1 MRALVVEDNVQAAE
15 QISRSL
21 SSHGFAVDV
30 THDGNDAWFQGD
42 TEDYDIAILDLGLPG
57 KDGLSVLTEWRRA
70 GNKMPVIILTA
81 RDTWREKVTGLRTGA
96 DDYLVKPF
104 EMEELLARV
113 EALVRRSNGHASS
126 VIKCGALELDST
138 AQRVALSGVHLDL
151 TSLEYR
157 LISYLMNH
165 QGEVVSKAT
174 LTEHLYQMDF
184 EHNSNVIEVLVNRV
198 RKKMDTQHIQTRRGQ
213 GYQLN
218 ECD

>member
-198 RKKMDTQHIQTRRGQ
+198 RKKWA
-213 GYQLN
+213 LN
-218 ECD
+218 IFKRVEDKDIS

>member
-1 MRALVVEDNVQAAE
+1 MRALVVEDNIQAAE
-15 QISRSL
+15 QISEAL
-21 SSHGFAVDV
+21 TGHGFIVDV

-42 TEDYDIAILDLGLPG
+42 TEEYDIAILDLGLPG

-81 RDTWREKVTGLRTGA
+81 RDTWREKVTGLRAGA

-104 EMEELLARV
+104 EMEELLARI

-126 VIKCGALELDST
+126 VLKCGNIEVDT
-138 AQRVALSGVHLDL
+138 ATQRATLKGAHLDL
-151 TSLEYR
+151 SSLEYR
-157 LISYLMNH
+157 LLAYLINH

-198 RKKMDTQHIQTRRGQ
+198 RKKMGTQHIQTRRGL

-218 ECD
+218 EQG

>member
-1 MRALVVEDNVQAAE
+1 MRALVVEDNIQAAE
-15 QISRSL
+15 QISEAL
-21 SSHGFAVDV
+21 TGHGFIVDV

-81 RDTWREKVTGLRTGA
+81 RDTWREKVTGLRAGA

-104 EMEELLARV
+104 EMEELLARI

-126 VIKCGALELDST
+126 VLKCGDIEVDT
-138 AQRVALSGVHLDL
+138 ATQRATLKGAHLDL
-151 TSLEYR
+151 SSLEYR
-157 LISYLMNH
+157 LLAYLINH

-198 RKKMDTQHIQTRRGQ
+198 RKKMGTQHIQTRRGL

-218 ECD
+218 EQG

>member
-15 QISRSL
+15 QIAHAL
-21 SSHGFAVDV
+21 TGHGFVVDV
-30 THDGNDAWFQGD
+30 VHDGNEAWFQGD
-42 TEDYDIAILDLGLPG
+42 TEDYDITVLDIGLPG
-57 KDGLSVLTEWRRA
+57 KDGISVLSEWRRA

-81 RDTWREKVTGLRTGA
+81 RDTWREKVSGLRAGA

-113 EALVRRSNGHASS
+113 EALVRRACGHASS
-126 VIKCGALELDST
+126 VLSCGELELDT
-138 AQRVALSGVHLDL
+138 ATQRATLKGTHLDL
-151 TSLEYR
+151 SSLEYR
-157 LISYLMNH
+157 LLAYLMNH
-165 QGEVVSKAT
+165 VGQVVSKAT

-198 RKKMDTQHIQTRRGQ
+198 RKKMGTQHIQTRRGM

-218 ECD
+218 EKG

>member
-198 RKKMDTQHIQTRRGQ
+198 RKKWALSIFKRVEDKDIS
-213 GYQLN
+213 
-218 ECD
+218 

>member
-1 MRALVVEDNVQAAE
+1 MRVLVVEDNIQAAE

-21 SSHGFAVDV
+21 SGHGFAVDV

-42 TEDYDIAILDLGLPG
+42 TEDYDLAILDLGLPG

-70 GNKMPVIILTA
+70 GNKVPVIILTA

-113 EALVRRSNGHASS
+113 EALVRRSNGHASA
-126 VIKCGALELDST
+126 ILTCGELELDATS
-138 AQRVALSGVHLDL
+138 QRVSLSGVHLDL

-174 LTEHLYQMDF
+174 LTEHLYQMDY

-198 RKKMDTQHIQTRRGQ
+198 RKKMGTQQIQTRRGQ

-218 ECD
+218 ESG

>member
-1 MRALVVEDNVQAAE
+1 MRALIVEDNIQAAG
-15 QISRSL
+15 QISDSL
-21 SSHGFAVDV
+21 SGHGFIVDV
-30 THDGNDAWFQGD
+30 THDGNDAWFHGD

-57 KDGLSVLTEWRRA
+57 KDGLSVLMEWRRS

-81 RDTWREKVTGLRTGA
+81 RDTWREKVTGLRAGA

-104 EMEELLARV
+104 EMEELLARI

-126 VIKCGALELDST
+126 VLKCGQIELDTST
-138 AQRVALSGVHLDL
+138 QRATLKGAHLDL
-151 TSLEYR
+151 SSLEYR
-157 LISYLMNH
+157 LLAYLMNH
-165 QGEVVSKAT
+165 QGEVVSKST

-198 RKKMDTQHIQTRRGQ
+198 RKKMGTGHIQTRRGL

-218 ECD
+218 EQD

>member
-1 MRALVVEDNVQAAE
+1 MRALVVEDNLQAAQ
-15 QISRSL
+15 QIANAL
-21 SSHGFAVDV
+21 EGHGFAVDM

-57 KDGLSVLTEWRRA
+57 RDGISVLTDWRRE
-70 GNKMPVIILTA
+70 GNKMPVLILTA
-81 RDTWREKVTGLRTGA
+81 RDTWREKVAGLRAGA

-126 VIKCGALELDST
+126 IIRCGDIELDTSS
-138 AQRVALSGVHLDL
+138 QRATLHGVHLDL
-151 TSLEYR
+151 SSLEYR
-157 LISYLMNH
+157 LLAYLMNH

-198 RKKMDTQHIQTRRGQ
+198 RKKMGTKHIQTRRGQ

-218 ECD
+218 EQG

>member
-1 MRALVVEDNVQAAE
+1 MRALVVEDNIQAAE
-15 QISRSL
+15 QISRAL
-21 SSHGFAVDV
+21 RSHGFAVDM

-57 KDGLSVLTEWRRA
+57 KDGLSVLTESRRA

-113 EALVRRSNGHASS
+113 EALVRRSNGHASA
-126 VIKCGALELDST
+126 ILTCGELELDST
-138 AQRVALSGVHLDL
+138 SQRVSLSGVHLDL

-174 LTEHLYQMDF
+174 LTEHLYQMDY

-198 RKKMDTQHIQTRRGQ
+198 RKKMGTQQIQTRRGQ

-218 ECD
+218 EIG

>member
-15 QISRSL
+15 QISRAL
-21 SSHGFAVDV
+21 SSHGFAVDL
-30 THDGNDAWFQGD
+30 THDGNEAWFQGD
-42 TEDYDIAILDLGLPG
+42 TEEYDIAILDLGLPG

-70 GNKMPVIILTA
+70 GNKMPVIVLTA

-126 VIKCGALELDST
+126 ILTCGELELDST
-138 AQRVALSGVHLDL
+138 SQRVSLSGVHLDL

-157 LISYLMNH
+157 LVSYLINRP
-165 QGEVVSKAT
+165 GEVISKAT
-174 LTEHLYQMDF
+174 LTEHLYQMDY

-198 RKKMDTQHIQTRRGQ
+198 RKKMGTQHIQTRRGQ

-218 ECD
+218 ERG

>member
-198 RKKMDTQHIQTRRGQ
+198 RKKWALSIFKRAEDKDIS
-213 GYQLN
+213 
-218 ECD
+218 

>member
-1 MRALVVEDNVQAAE
+1 MRALVVEDNIQAAE
-15 QISRSL
+15 QISRAL
-21 SSHGFAVDV
+21 SSHGFAVDM

-113 EALVRRSNGHASS
+113 EALVRRSNGHASA
-126 VIKCGALELDST
+126 ILTCGELELDST
-138 AQRVALSGVHLDL
+138 SQRVSLSGVHLDL

-174 LTEHLYQMDF
+174 LTEHLYQMDY

-198 RKKMDTQHIQTRRGQ
+198 RKKMGTQQIQTRRGQ

-218 ECD
+218 EIG

>member
-1 MRALVVEDNVQAAE
+1 MRALVVEDNIQAAE
-15 QISRSL
+15 QISEAL
-21 SSHGFAVDV
+21 TGHGFIVDV

-42 TEDYDIAILDLGLPG
+42 TEEYDIAILDLGLPG

-81 RDTWREKVTGLRTGA
+81 RDTWREKVTGLRAGA

-104 EMEELLARV
+104 EMEELLARI

-126 VIKCGALELDST
+126 VLKCGDIEVDT
-138 AQRVALSGVHLDL
+138 ATQRATLKGAHLDL
-151 TSLEYR
+151 SSLEYR
-157 LISYLMNH
+157 LLAYLINH

-198 RKKMDTQHIQTRRGQ
+198 RKKMGTQHIQTRRGL

-218 ECD
+218 EQG